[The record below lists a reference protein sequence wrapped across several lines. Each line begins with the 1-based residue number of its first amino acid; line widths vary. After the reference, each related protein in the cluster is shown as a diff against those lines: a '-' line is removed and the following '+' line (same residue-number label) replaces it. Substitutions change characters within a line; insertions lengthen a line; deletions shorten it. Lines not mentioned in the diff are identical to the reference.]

1 MTRDFAGL
9 VGIFTDAILQPLI
22 YLLIGAAVVYFLWGV
37 LKYMSKTGDAKEQE
51 EGRKMMLYG
60 IVALF
65 VMISV
70 WGLVNVLS
78 GTFFLDN
85 SAPPLPYF
93 GS

>member
-9 VGIFTDAILQPLI
+9 VELFTDAILQPLI
-22 YLLIGAAVVYFLWGV
+22 GLFIGAAVVYFLLGV
-37 LKYMSKTGDAKEQE
+37 LKYMSKAGDDKEQE

-60 IVALF
+60 IIGLF

-70 WGLVNVLS
+70 WGLVNVLG
-78 GTFFLDN
+78 GTFVLDN
-85 SAPPLPYF
+85 STPPLPYF